1 MPRKYYG
8 PLQPGKRSAYVPK
21 TRRNKVV
28 QKIAR
33 TEALKVVKRQSETKT
48 SHWQS
53 ENVNLNHNTI
63 HFHNNMLYTTTGTES
78 GDRQGIVAVRIG
90 DEMYLQSVR
99 LRFWLSNKLDRPNV
113 IYRVILYWYDVS
125 SPPATQGD
133 LFNAVGN
140 CLLQTPN
147 SENISVISDKIIKN
161 VSSASVGASNN
172 KERSTMYFKRKS
184 WKNRK
189 IVYNDNLSATPKNM
203 SLGFAVMCYDAYGT
217 LTTDNIASFSYAYD
231 VKLKEN

>member
-1 MPRKYYG
+1 M
-8 PLQPGKRSAYVPK
+8 S
-21 TRRNKVV
+21 
-28 QKIAR
+28 
-33 TEALKVVKRQSETKT
+33 KT
-48 SHWQS
+48 SFL
-53 ENVNLNHNTI
+53 V
-63 HFHNNMLYTTTGTES
+63 
-78 GDRQGIVAVRIG
+78 
-90 DEMYLQSVR
+90 
-99 LRFWLSNKLDRPNV
+99 SNKLDRPNV

-172 KERSTMYFKRKS
+172 KERSTMYFKRKI